1 MPYKCTSCGLEYD
14 LEEEAK
20 ECCGVGAEMIMED
33 DFLEDDDLEDKKF
46 ADDLGLIDE
55 EGEK

>member
-1 MPYKCTSCGLEYD
+1 MEYD

-46 ADDLGLIDE
+46 ADDLSLIDE

>member
-33 DFLEDDDLEDKKF
+33 DFLDDDLEDKKF
-46 ADDLGLIDE
+46 PDDLGLTDE
-55 EGEK
+55 EEDK

>member
-33 DFLEDDDLEDKKF
+33 DFLDDDLGDKKF
-46 ADDLGLIDE
+46 PDDLGLTDE
-55 EGEK
+55 AEDK